1 MYSFN
6 YIEGVITKEKYSNVF
21 VRVLKILNFLVHVLI
36 ILIIFFAILRVIETK
51 SYNIRVAQA
60 KNNIEQKRA
69 NTQIVEIEKEWEN
82 CYYKILAV
90 KEQLKSCTKYGFVLK
105 DFGTY
110 LPDYDAITN
119 LSLVGNAIN
128 LDLFVNREKIRKM
141 TSFYDYAPILSSSF
155 EKSEYIKNKM
165 IIETM
170 ERQKVHKKEIGV
182 IKIKT
187 EVKDNKKEVKDKKEA
202 KGKK

>member
-6 YIEGVITKEKYSNVF
+6 YVEGVITKEKYGNVF
-21 VRVLKILNFLVHVLI
+21 VRVLKILNFVVHILI
-36 ILIIFFAILRVIETK
+36 ILIILLAILRTFETK
-51 SYNIRVAQA
+51 TYNAKILQA

-82 CYYKILAV
+82 RYYKILAV
-90 KEQLKSCTKYGFVLK
+90 KEQLKACTKYGFVLK

-119 LSLVGNAIN
+119 LSLEGNAIN
-128 LDLFVNREKIRKM
+128 LDLYVNREKIRQM
-141 TSFYDYAPILSSSF
+141 TSFYDYAPILNSSF
-155 EKSEYIKNKM
+155 EKSEYVKNKM
-165 IIETM
+165 AIETM

-187 EVKDNKKEVKDKKEA
+187 EIKEKK
-202 KGKK
+202 